1 MAESQDKWMTGDLP
15 VAPSAYTQAQF
26 TDEEGPSV
34 SHVVIASYVADAAR
48 AVPGIVDLRTPG
60 WKGLSERMRET
71 PTSGVVIHD
80 SGPGVVDI
88 EIHAR
93 VAWGTVIPELAEQVE
108 KAVRDR
114 VSVLLNINPGG
125 ITLFIDEIA
134 GPMEV
139 GTAEET

>member
-1 MAESQDKWMTGDLP
+1 MAESQDERMTGDLP

-34 SHVVIASYVADAAR
+34 SHVVIASYVADAAH

-108 KAVRDR
+108 KAVRER
-114 VSVLLNINPGG
+114 ITVLLNINPGV

-139 GTAEET
+139 STAEET

>member
-1 MAESQDKWMTGDLP
+1 MAESQDERMTGDLP

-60 WKGLSERMRET
+60 WKGLSERMCET
-71 PTSGVVIHD
+71 SQIVALFHD
-80 SGPGVVDI
+80 AGPGVVDI
-88 EIHAR
+88 EIHAF
-93 VAWGTVIPELAEQVE
+93 VAWWTVISELWVQVE